1 MWEYTDKVKKYFL
14 EPVNVGEVEDA
25 DGVGEVG
32 SLACGDALKL
42 TFKLDDDGKVAD
54 AKFQTFGCASAI
66 ASSSVLTELM
76 QGKTLEEIQKITNQ
90 DIAEALGGLPPEK
103 MHCSVMGQE
112 ALEAAIA
119 NYRGEAPPTHEEGE
133 VICQCFGVTDKEI
146 EKVAKANN
154 LHTVEDITNYTK
166 AGGGCGK
173 CVDQIAELL
182 AQIWEQPI
190 EASGITPPPPPK
202 KKLTILQKIKLIEE
216 TLEREVR
223 PALQHD
229 GGDIE
234 LIDLEGDTVKVALR
248 GMCSSCAASQA
259 TLSQFVQGKLR
270 EFVVPELVVEEVKP

>member
-1 MWEYTDKVKKYFL
+1 
-14 EPVNVGEVEDA
+14 
-25 DGVGEVG
+25 
-32 SLACGDALKL
+32 
-42 TFKLDDDGKVAD
+42 
-54 AKFQTFGCASAI
+54 
-66 ASSSVLTELM
+66 M
-76 QGKTLEEIQKITNQ
+76 QGKTLEEVQKITNQ

-119 NYRGEAPPTHEEGE
+119 NYRGQAPPTHEEGE

-190 EASGITPPPPPK
+190 EASGITPTPPPK

-234 LIDLEGDTVKVALR
+234 LIDIGGGHGESGLKGHVLLLR
-248 GMCSSCAASQA
+248 GQPGHFEPVRAGQAA
-259 TLSQFVQGKLR
+259 
-270 EFVVPELVVEEVKP
+270 